1 MTKDCFI
8 SDCDD
13 RLDKLLSSKLSSSR
27 NQVERLIREGF
38 VKVGGKK
45 VLKCGHRV
53 CLGDEIEIAV
63 PNEEPQGSKGDVDFD
78 VEVLYEDEHILVIN
92 KHSGLVI
99 HEAPSV
105 KEPTLVDWLL
115 SKGYVLSRLNGSFRP
130 GIVHRL
136 DKETSGV
143 MVVAK
148 SDLAHLS
155 LSEQLKS
162 REMGRIYLAIIDMPL
177 KEHTIVD
184 KPIARN
190 PANRL
195 KMGVNTEGREAKS
208 RFAKIATS
216 KSGTLEL
223 IAAKLH
229 SGRTHQIRVHLAH
242 LNRHI
247 IGDVLYGFKTK
258 SDNFPRV
265 MLHSAYLSLKHPQNG
280 EGMVFAGELFE
291 DFKDILSKNFD
302 LKDVDEKLAYS
313 YINPI
318 FATF

>member
-13 RLDKLLSSKLSSSR
+13 RLDKLVSSRLSSSR
-27 NQVERLIREGF
+27 NQAERLIREGF
-38 VKVGGKK
+38 VSVGGKK
-45 VLKCGHRV
+45 VLKCGHKV
-53 CLGDEIEIAV
+53 GVGDEIEIV
-63 PNEEPQGSKGDVDFD
+63 LIKEEPQESKAVDFD
-78 VEVLYEDEHILVIN
+78 VSVLYEDEHILVIN

-115 SKGYVLSRLNGSFRP
+115 SKGYALSRLNGSFRP

-148 SDLAHLS
+148 SDLAHTS
-155 LSEQLKS
+155 LSKQLKN
-162 REMGRIYLAIIDMPL
+162 REMGRVYLAIIDMPL

-190 PANRL
+190 PINRL
-195 KMGVNTEGREAKS
+195 KMGVISGGREAKS
-208 RFAKIATS
+208 RFAKIVTS
-216 KSGTLEL
+216 KNGALEL

-313 YINPI
+313 YIDPI
-318 FATF
+318 FTTF